1 MMLKHKTKE
10 ESAEQ
15 TKAGL
20 PEDRERAK
28 SADQTE
34 SGEEHAEDGN
44 ELGSVQIHNHVIATI
59 ARLAA
64 LKVAGVVELSGN
76 IVDGLAGFIGR
87 KTSDRGIQVDIQ
99 DNAVVL
105 DLHVILE
112 YGVRIPQVSWQIQ
125 NEVRQAVSQMTG
137 KSVKAV
143 NVIVQTLKFPG
154 ETTTAEEGG

>member
-1 MMLKHKTKE
+1 MMLKRKSKE

-15 TKAGL
+15 TRAGL
-20 PEDRERAK
+20 PETRDGTRPAE
-28 SADQTE
+28 QTD
-34 SGEEHAEDGN
+34 SGDDHTEEGN

-64 LKVAGVVELSGN
+64 LKVPGVVELSGN
-76 IVDGLAGFIGR
+76 IVDGIAGFIGR
-87 KTSDRGIQVDIQ
+87 KASDRGIQVDIQ

-105 DLHVILE
+105 ELHVILE

-137 KSVKAV
+137 KSVRAV
-143 NVIVQTLKFPG
+143 NVVVQTLKFPG
-154 ETTTAEEGG
+154 EQATPEEGG

>member
-1 MMLKHKTKE
+1 MMLKRKSKE

-20 PEDRERAK
+20 PEVRDGARP
-28 SADQTE
+28 ADQTD
-34 SGEEHAEDGN
+34 SGDDHTEDGN

-64 LKVAGVVELSGN
+64 LKVPGVVELSGN

-87 KTSDRGIQVDIQ
+87 KTNDRGIQVDIV
-99 DNAVVL
+99 DNSVVL
-105 DLHVILE
+105 ELHVILE
-112 YGVRIPQVSWQIQ
+112 FGVRIPQVSWQIQ

-154 ETTTAEEGG
+154 EQTNAEEGG